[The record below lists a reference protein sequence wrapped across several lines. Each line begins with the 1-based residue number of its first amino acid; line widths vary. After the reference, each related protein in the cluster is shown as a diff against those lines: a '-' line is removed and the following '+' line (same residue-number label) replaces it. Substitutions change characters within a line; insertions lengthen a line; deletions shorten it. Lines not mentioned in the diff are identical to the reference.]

1 MRSLFVLAVVAAAL
15 ALPSAQAASPP
26 DLHAGGYVLFVAHA
40 GTGKG
45 CALDGSRVQRASA
58 AVSRHAPPVA
68 RVLAAPDCVARGTAQ
83 ALFGRA
89 AAAAPLGPLPPTPA
103 ARRQRLAQLERLLAA
118 APPAGK
124 NTVLVGHPATLAA
137 LRGVRLGRVDAAV
150 FQPGARA
157 AVARVAAG
165 GWDALLR
172 PRTPSRFQE
181 WDVRGNR
188 SLPRGVHPH
197 DIWPAG
203 DGTVW
208 YTGQFNSTM
217 GRLNPATGR
226 YHEIPL
232 GAGASPHGVISD
244 AAGNAWIT
252 DQGLNAIVRVDR
264 ITEQVTVYPIPA
276 PQSAPNTATFDKR
289 GVLWFTGYGGWYGR
303 LDPRVGT
310 VEVWPAPRGF
320 GPYGIDTT
328 PAGDVWFVSLDG
340 GYLARIDVDTAALTV
355 YDPPSRNAGTR
366 RVWSDSRGRLWV
378 TESNAR
384 KLALYDPA
392 AAQWREW
399 NLPAGAAA
407 SPYAVWVDE
416 QDKVWITD
424 FGTNALLRFDPA
436 TERFESFPYPSGNSL
451 VRQIVGA
458 DGVLW
463 GAASGRDKIV
473 AFRMP

>member
-1 MRSLFVLAVVAAAL
+1 A
-15 ALPSAQAASPP
+15 
-26 DLHAGGYVLFVAHA
+26 
-40 GTGKG
+40 
-45 CALDGSRVQRASA
+45 
-58 AVSRHAPPVA
+58 PVA
-68 RVLAAPDCVARGTAQ
+68 RVAP
-83 ALFGRA
+83 
-89 AAAAPLGPLPPTPA
+89 
-103 ARRQRLAQLERLLAA
+103 
-118 APPAGK
+118 
-124 NTVLVGHPATLAA
+124 
-137 LRGVRLGRVDAAV
+137 
-150 FQPGARA
+150 
-157 AVARVAAG
+157 G

-208 YTGQFNSTM
+208 YTGQFNGTM
-217 GRLNPATGR
+217 GRLDPATGR
-226 YHEIPL
+226 YREIPL
-232 GAGASPHGVISD
+232 GSGASPHGVIAD
-244 AAGNAWIT
+244 AAGNGWIT

-264 ITEQVTVYPIPA
+264 VTEQVTVYPIPA
-276 PQSAPNTATFDKR
+276 ANSAPNTATFDRR

-303 LDPRVGT
+303 LDPADGR

-320 GPYGIDTT
+320 GPYGIDTA
-328 PAGDVWFVSLDG
+328 PSGDVWFVSLDG
-340 GYLARIDVDTAALTV
+340 GYLARVDPQTAALTV
-355 YDPPSRNAGTR
+355 YDPPTPNAGTR
-366 RVWSDSRGRLWV
+366 RVWADSQGRLWV

-384 KLALYDPA
+384 KLAMYDPA
-392 AAQWREW
+392 AARWREW
-399 NLPAGAAA
+399 NLPAGANA
-407 SPYAVWVDE
+407 SPYAVWVDG
-416 QDKVWITD
+416 QDKVWVTD

-436 TERFESFPYPSGNSL
+436 TERFETFPYPSVNSL